1 MTIPSTSPGSDRGV
15 VSISSAYPFA
25 DTVQRLLS
33 AFADHSLK
41 VFATIDQKAEATA
54 VGLTMPPTTLI
65 IFGNPK
71 AGTPLMLAQ
80 PLCGV
85 DLPLKV
91 LVTEATPGEVSVSFN
106 AATYILE
113 RHSLSADLLKNLT
126 PAELL
131 ITSAVAKLA
140 PI

>member
-1 MTIPSTSPGSDRGV
+1 MTLPSSDRGI
-15 VSISSAYPFA
+15 VSIRSAYPFA
-25 DTVQRLLS
+25 DTVRRLLS
-33 AFADHSLK
+33 AFADQSVK

-65 IFGNPK
+65 IFGNPR

-91 LVTEATPGEVSVSFN
+91 LVTEATPGEVMVSFN

-113 RHSLSADLLKNLT
+113 RHSLSAELLKNLA
-126 PAELL
+126 PAERL
-131 ITSAVAKLA
+131 IAGAVAK
-140 PI
+140 